1 MIENLLI
8 EKLSDS
14 NVCNFANAAV
24 KFNANNLEEHCNC
37 YIIDAIK
44 ESKVLEN
51 VQNLNTSVKAE
62 VFDRMSIYSS
72 NSVLV
77 SP

>member
-24 KFNANNLEEHCNC
+24 KFNAHNLEDHCVC

-44 ESKVLEN
+44 ESKVLDD
-51 VQNLNTSVKAE
+51 VQNLHTSVKAE

-72 NSVLV
+72 DTLV
-77 SP
+77 